1 MEKRLLI
8 TGFEPFGGETVNPSW
23 QAVSSLPEQ
32 IGCFRLYKK
41 EIPVVFGQA
50 AQMVIE
56 LAEEIKPHMVIC
68 VGQAGG
74 RSDVTPERFGVNF
87 RDARIA
93 DNAGNQPHEAPI
105 VEGAPTAYISPLPVS
120 AMAEAIRNAGLAGK
134 VSNSAG
140 TYVCND
146 VLYSILHHFDGTKV
160 KAGFIHV
167 PFLPQQ
173 GSPSME
179 LEDIAKALAAAIEAC
194 CKE

>member
-50 AQMVIE
+50 AQMVIG
-56 LAEEIKPHMVIC
+56 LAEEIKPHMVLC

-93 DNAGNQPHEAPI
+93 DNAGKGRCP
-105 VEGAPTAYISPLPVS
+105 Y
-120 AMAEAIRNAGLAGK
+120 GLDTPSLLQLMLKDYDEFYAQHK
-134 VSNSAG
+134 
-140 TYVCND
+140 ND
-146 VLYSILHHFDGTKV
+146 
-160 KAGFIHV
+160 
-167 PFLPQQ
+167 
-173 GSPSME
+173 
-179 LEDIAKALAAAIEAC
+179 
-194 CKE
+194 